1 MSFWGAVL
9 LLSHLSV
16 LKAER
21 SRLTSV
27 CFLFPENST
36 LPWIG
41 QNLTFPRFRNH
52 LLK

>member
-1 MSFWGAVL
+1 M
-9 LLSHLSV
+9 SV
-16 LKAER
+16 LEAKE
-21 SRLTSV
+21 SRLTSI

-36 LPWIG
+36 LLWIG